1 MDSHKALPAL
11 HYDRARLD
19 SVELYPFKEMV
30 RAGLGGVMVGH
41 LQVQALDPDGVTP
54 SSLSRNVVT
63 GLLKDELGFKG
74 LVFTDALDMKGVSAI
89 PQVTTKA
96 LLAGNDMVLVQF
108 NTKNAVQELV
118 DAVESGQLSKDE
130 LDAKCRKVLMYKY
143 MLGLRKP
150 PAATSGQRN
159 ELSHQY
165 GGSAGVGCQV
175 APFGSDCIEQLF
187 RCPPAGTGGR

>member
-74 LVFTDALDMKGVSAI
+74 WCLPMPWT
-89 PQVTTKA
+89 
-96 LLAGNDMVLVQF
+96 
-108 NTKNAVQELV
+108 
-118 DAVESGQLSKDE
+118 
-130 LDAKCRKVLMYKY
+130 
-143 MLGLRKP
+143 
-150 PAATSGQRN
+150 
-159 ELSHQY
+159 
-165 GGSAGVGCQV
+165 
-175 APFGSDCIEQLF
+175 
-187 RCPPAGTGGR
+187 